1 MGDSFATHINIFFI
15 TVFTIAVISEN
26 FVLL

>member
-1 MGDSFATHINIFFI
+1 MGDFVATHINIFFI